1 MGERRV
7 APPSRSGKS
16 RPMADP
22 PQIIDEIQ
30 RGLCATDLGARLR
43 AGMRLLSE
51 DEIGLADFFR
61 LLHELATASGE
72 ETFSLS
78 ARPMMA
84 GTAEFVFSSA
94 AHCETIGEAMQ
105 AIARA
110 YNLLHGDEYNLI
122 EASRSGITYAVD
134 DERFPYTVARDEVLC
149 LSLECTLIVL
159 HCALCHLAG
168 VDLTPRVTRITTGR
182 GWRQTWAKQALAFW
196 NLPVRYGSRHYA
208 LTYESA
214 VASLPLAQR
223 RGQVR
228 PRIALHN
235 RIISLIEARRPSN
248 APPPGLVD
256 QVAQALRAGLQFQD
270 EVAARL
276 GLSVA
281 TLRRRLEG
289 EAASFRALRGQVLSE
304 RAREMLSEGD
314 EIDAVAEALG
324 FSDSRSFARAF
335 RSWSGVS
342 PATWARTTRAK

>member
-1 MGERRV
+1 M
-7 APPSRSGKS
+7 
-16 RPMADP
+16 
-22 PQIIDEIQ
+22 
-30 RGLCATDLGARLR
+30 TDLSQIVEEIHSASCAADLSTRLR
-43 AGMRLLSE
+43 VGMQLLSN

-61 LLHELATASGE
+61 LLHELATAGGE

-94 AHCETIGEAMQ
+94 AHCATVGEAMQ

-110 YNLLHGDEYNLI
+110 YNLLHGDEYNLV
-122 EASRSGITYAVD
+122 EASRGGITYAID
-134 DERFPYTVARDEVLC
+134 DARFPYTVARDEILC

-159 HCALCHLAG
+159 HCAICHLAG

-182 GWRQTWAKQALAFW
+182 GRRQTWARQALAFW
-196 NLPVRYGSRHYA
+196 NQPVRCESPHYSI
-208 LTYESA
+208 TYEGA
-214 VASLPLAQR
+214 VAGLPLAKR

-235 RIISLIEARRPSN
+235 RIISLVDTRRPSN

-256 QVAQALRAGLQFQD
+256 QVVHALRAGLQFQD

-276 GLSVA
+276 GVSVA
-281 TLRRRLEG
+281 TLRRRLEE
-289 EAASFRALRGQVLSE
+289 EAASFRVLRGQVLSE
-304 RAREMLSEGD
+304 RARQMLSEGD
-314 EIDAVAEALG
+314 NIDAVAEALG

-335 RSWSGVS
+335 RGWSGVS
-342 PATWARTTRAK
+342 PATWAKAACAK